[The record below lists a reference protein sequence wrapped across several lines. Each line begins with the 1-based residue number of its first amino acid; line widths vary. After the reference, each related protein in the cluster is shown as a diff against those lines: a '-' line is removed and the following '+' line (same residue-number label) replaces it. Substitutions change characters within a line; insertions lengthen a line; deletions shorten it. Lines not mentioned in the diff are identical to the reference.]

1 MARAREPRT
10 ADPSRPAA
18 RRPASSRSCYDQ
30 AVALLAQR
38 SHFEGELR
46 LKLTRRGHSAGDT
59 QEALE
64 RLRRQG
70 YLDDRRT
77 AEEWLAVRRRRGDG
91 PRRLAAGLARL
102 GVARA
107 TIGELLPVGGDAGET
122 STARE
127 LAERWVAR
135 QSARSGPL
143 DPRALAR
150 HLDRRGFGRRAILSV
165 LDELQLSARDV
176 LLEEADPAEEPD
188 EADRTG
194 AG

>member
-1 MARAREPRT
+1 MK
-10 ADPSRPAA
+10 PAGPAQAPA
-18 RRPASSRSCYDQ
+18 RRPAPSKSCYDQ

-46 LKLTRRGHSAGDT
+46 VKLTRRGHSATETRDV
-59 QEALE
+59 LE

-77 AEEWLAVRRRRGDG
+77 AEEWLGVRRRRGDG
-91 PRRLAAGLARL
+91 PRRLTAGLVRL

-107 TIGELLPVGGDAGET
+107 IIAELLPAEGGVGEIA
-122 STARE
+122 TARE
-127 LAERWVAR
+127 LAERWIAR
-135 QSARSGPL
+135 QTSRSGPL

-176 LLEEADPAEEPD
+176 LSQGPEEADEAD
-188 EADRTG
+188 EADRAG